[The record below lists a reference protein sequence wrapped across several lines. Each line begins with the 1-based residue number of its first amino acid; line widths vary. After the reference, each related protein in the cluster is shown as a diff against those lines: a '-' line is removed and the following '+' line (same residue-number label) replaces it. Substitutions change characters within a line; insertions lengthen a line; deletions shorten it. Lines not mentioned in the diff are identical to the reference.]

1 MILFYNSVVYLI
13 FRILLT
19 IFYSALIGLPI
30 AVYILPSSEKSFFVH
45 FLAAVSAS
53 AMAVYVSVFSFSYL
67 LSFNLYAIITSIVIL
82 ALPLL
87 SKKTRIKFRSFDFK
101 IRIPKI
107 SKLLIVILASIVS
120 AIVFLIFTIAA
131 RSEPTLNDPY
141 AVWLFLG
148 KEILMT
154 SHIPLFYGRY
164 ADISW
169 SGNYPPL
176 AAFYAAFMFVSF
188 DGNNSRDFTLIPF
201 SFGLFTVLAVYLTIK
216 LVGGERSAA
225 LFGVLI
231 VLFSSIFAYEMMG
244 WGYVDIL
251 SSCFMSIF
259 VFFSLLAVRSRNY
272 IPYLAIASISLGD
285 LLLDKYTA
293 LIYLPFL
300 IVFILLLEPRLREL
314 LRHSFVNIRSLIILI
329 IPILIAFSWYAR
341 NIILL
346 GDPVYPFLN
355 NIFPAKGIVP
365 VDFEGLKYHTINIY
379 SFFRDRTF
387 LSLTNSGDEYPF
399 IVFGGIGA
407 FYFLYTK
414 PSNELRILSGLTLAL
429 FLALLIYA
437 YNNLSYV
444 RYFVD
449 LIPLFAV
456 LGGILYLAILGDG
469 TVHGSVTRNERVQL
483 NGRLNF
489 KSSTTKQLKAF
500 AMVVLLIFLSLS
512 TITAISENANKPPQ
526 LEIPTAYSVLD
537 SLPNGTVL
545 TNSILRFFINK
556 EVVAAYDVPQLFVS
570 PNSTFILSALENLSV
585 KYIFYAPNFTP
596 FPTYLSD
603 LLNQS
608 NNGSKTITLL
618 NSSMVSG
625 GFSIWVVNC
634 H

>member
-1 MILFYNSVVYLI
+1 MILYYHSAVYLI
-13 FRILLT
+13 FRIFLT
-19 IFYSALIGLPI
+19 IFYSSLVGLPI
-30 AVYILPSSEKSFFVH
+30 VAYVLPSSEKSFLVH

-53 AMAVYVSVFSFSYL
+53 AMVIYVSVFSFSYL
-67 LSFNLYAIITSIVIL
+67 LSFNLYAIITTIGIS

-87 SKKTRIKFRSFDFK
+87 SKKTREKFRSFNFK

-107 SKLLIVILASIVS
+107 SKLLIIILASIVS

-131 RSEPTLNDPY
+131 RSEPNLNDPY

-148 KEILMT
+148 KEIFLK

-176 AAFYAAFMFVSF
+176 AAFYAAFMFVSL
-188 DGNNSRDFTLIPF
+188 DASNPRYFTLIPF
-201 SFGLFTVLAVYLTIK
+201 FFGLFTVIAVYLAIK
-216 LVGGERSAA
+216 LISGKTSAA

-231 VLFSSIFAYEMMG
+231 VLFSSIFTYEMMG

-259 VFFSLLAVRSRNY
+259 VFFSLLAKRSRNY
-272 IPYLAIASISLGD
+272 IPYLVIASISLGD

-300 IVFILLLEPRLREL
+300 IVFILLLEPRFREL
-314 LRHSFVNIRSLIILI
+314 LRHSFVNIRSLIILT

-341 NIILL
+341 NIILV

-355 NIFPAKGIVP
+355 NIFPARGIVP
-365 VDFEGLKYHTINIY
+365 ADFEGLKYHTINIY
-379 SFFRDRTF
+379 SFFQDRTF
-387 LSLTNSGDEYPF
+387 LSLTNAGDEYPF

-407 FYFLYTK
+407 FYFLFSK
-414 PSNELRILSGLTLAL
+414 QSNELKIISGLALAL
-429 FLALLIYA
+429 FLSLLIYA
-437 YNNLSYV
+437 YTNLSYV

-449 LIPLFAV
+449 LAPLFAV
-456 LGGILYLAILGDG
+456 LGGLLFLAILGNG
-469 TVHGSVTRNERVQL
+469 TVQGSVTKNESVQIKGL
-483 NGRLNF
+483 FAF
-489 KSSTTKQLKAF
+489 KSSTTKQIKAIV
-500 AMVVLLIFLSLS
+500 MVVLLIFLSLS

-526 LEIPTAYSVLD
+526 LEIPTAYSVLN

-570 PNSTFILSALENLSV
+570 QNSTFILSALENLSV

-596 FPTYLSD
+596 FPIYLSD

-608 NNGSKTITLL
+608 NAGSKTITPL
-618 NSSMVSG
+618 NSSLLSS
-625 GFSIWVVNC
+625 GFSIWVVNY